1 MKTFSKLYFIQFI
14 LSFLFMTQAIATPPL
29 NISGAGSKYVLEELV
44 VKFKAK
50 VTRQEVE
57 AINLQNSTSILSI
70 NPTAHFMRLKIHG
83 SKHSVR
89 QAVNKYRN
97 NKKVEYA
104 EPNYIV
110 HISQMPNDPDF
121 SLLWGLNNNGQTGG
135 VPDADIDAPE
145 AWDLL
150 SIESAVVVAVIDSGV
165 DYEHQDLAE
174 KIWNNTG
181 EIPDNG
187 IDDDANGYIDDV
199 YGWNFSDNN
208 NMPLDDHGH
217 GTHVTGV
224 IAATGGNGVGVI
236 GVSKTAR
243 IMALKFLD
251 ANGSGTTADA
261 ASAIQYATD
270 MGAKISNNSWG
281 GSAYSQVVNDAISAA
296 NAEGILFIAAA
307 GNEGTSNDILPFYPA
322 GYDVVNIITVA
333 ATDHHDQLASFSN
346 YGPSSVDLAA
356 PGVDIFSTTP
366 GNTYSD
372 MSGTSMA
379 APYVSGT
386 IAMLMAEFPALTHI
400 EIKQRLLNA
409 VDAVA
414 SVKGKVVTGG
424 RLNAYSSMLG
434 VVPAEQPEPVSVFD
448 DNVESG
454 LNGWALSGDTSLWHQ
469 TNNRFMSSYTAWYY
483 GFESVFNY
491 DTGAKNQGSIVTP
504 VIDLTNTTSS
514 VLTFWHFLDTEETAG
529 FDKATVR
536 ISNDA
541 GSTFTDVF
549 TKPSSN
555 GGFIQESLNISVY
568 DGDMIQVQFAFDTV
582 DSLYNDSEG
591 WYIDDIRVEGQV
603 ADPVAN
609 IAPTADAGL
618 NQTLS
623 DSNGD
628 GGELV
633 GLNASGSIDTDGTII
648 SYEWSDGKNTLLG
661 VAVEFSF
668 PIGNH
673 TVILTVTDDKGA
685 IAIDQVV
692 VTINPNQPPIANA
705 GVDQTLVDVDNN
717 TFEVI
722 TLTGLGSSDPD
733 GEIVAYEWKEGGN
746 ILGST
751 AAITSV
757 FDVGEHLVTLS
768 VIDEGGAIS
777 TDTVLVSVKGSPVSS
792 PTIYVSSIDVLLLS
806 RGSRYTVRGLVHI
819 VDNNGSPVK
828 GALVTSNWLDF
839 NDNVIKITSN
849 QTDKKG
855 IVYLDY
861 GKVSAKSGE
870 TFSMTIKDVSK
881 DGFSY
886 DPSEN
891 VETSG
896 KGMIP

>member
-1 MKTFSKLYFIQFI
+1 MKKFSKLYFIQFI

-29 NISGAGSKYVLEELV
+29 NIPGVGSKYVLEELI

-57 AINLQNSTSILSI
+57 IINLQNSTSILAV

-83 SKHSVR
+83 NNHSVR
-89 QAVNKYRN
+89 QIVNKYRS

-110 HISQMPNDPDF
+110 HISQMPNDSDF

-145 AWDLL
+145 AWGLL
-150 SIESAVVVAVIDSGV
+150 SSESAVVVAVIDSGV

-174 KIWNNTG
+174 PIWNNPG
-181 EIPDNG
+181 EIPGNG

-270 MGAKISNNSWG
+270 MGAKITNNSWG
-281 GSAYSQVVNDAISAA
+281 GSAYSQAVNDAISAA

-307 GNEGTSNDILPFYPA
+307 GNEGTNNDILPFYPA
-322 GYDVVNIITVA
+322 DYDVANIITVA
-333 ATDHHDQLASFSN
+333 ASDHNDQLAIFSN

-366 GNTYSD
+366 DNTYSD

-379 APYVSGT
+379 TPHVSGV

-414 SVKGKVVTGG
+414 SVKGRVATGG
-424 RLNAYSSMLG
+424 RLNAHSSMLG

-454 LNGWALSGDTSLWHQ
+454 LNGWTLAGDTSLWHQ
-469 TNNRFMSSYTAWYY
+469 TNNRFISSYTAWYY

-491 DTGAKNQGSIVTP
+491 DAGTKNQGSIVTP
-504 VIDLTNTTSS
+504 AIDLTNITSS
-514 VLTFWHFLDTEETAG
+514 ALTFWHFLDTEETSG
-529 FDKATVR
+529 FDKAVVR
-536 ISNDA
+536 ISNDG
-541 GSTFTDVF
+541 GSTFTDIF
-549 TKPSSN
+549 TKPTSN
-555 GGFIQESLNISVY
+555 GGFVQESLNISAY
-568 DGDMIQVQFAFDTV
+568 DGEVIQVQFSFDTV
-582 DSLYNDSEG
+582 DNLYNDSEG
-591 WYIDDIRVEGQV
+591 WYIDDIKVEGQV

-609 IAPTADAGL
+609 ISPTADAGL
-618 NQTLS
+618 NQILS

-648 SYEWSDGKNTLLG
+648 SYEWSDGQNTLLG

-668 PIGNH
+668 PVGNH
-673 TVILTVTDDKGA
+673 TVTLTVTDDKGA
-685 IAIDQVV
+685 IAVDRVV
-692 VTINPNQPPIANA
+692 VTINPNQLPIANA

-717 TFEVI
+717 TFEFI
-722 TLTGLGSSDPD
+722 TLTSLGSSDPD

-746 ILGST
+746 ILGSNAT
-751 AAITSV
+751 ITSA
-757 FDVGEHLVTLS
+757 FDVGEHPVTLS
-768 VIDEGGAIS
+768 IIDDGGAIS
-777 TDTVLVSVKGSPVSS
+777 TDTVLISVKGAPVSG
-792 PTIYVSSIDVLLLS
+792 PTFYVSSIDVLLLS
-806 RGSRYTVRGLVHI
+806 RGSRYTVRGLVHV
-819 VDNNGSPVK
+819 VDNKGSSVK
-828 GALVTSNWLDF
+828 GAVVTANWL
-839 NDNVIKITSN
+839 NLNGNVIKTASS

-855 IVYLDY
+855 VAYLDY
-861 GKVSAKSGE
+861 GKVSAKPGE
-870 TFSMTIKDVSK
+870 TFSIIVNDISK

-886 DPSEN
+886 DSSKN
-891 VETSG
+891 VETSD
-896 KGMIP
+896 KEIIQ